1 MGKLLETW
9 KNTEGSNLYIIYRG
23 RDIVRDFSNLGSLEN
38 SKPAVVVEPVCRE
51 HSACDKNQVLQN
63 TVLTV
68 YICIYSMEK
77 KKNPKTLLQ
86 GPTKFLFSEYH
97 LEISKAGHSGE
108 YINNSYQSSFI
119 YLPMYILR

>member
-77 KKNPKTLLQ
+77 KKKTQ
-86 GPTKFLFSEYH
+86 NFASRAH
-97 LEISKAGHSGE
+97 QVS
-108 YINNSYQSSFI
+108 
-119 YLPMYILR
+119 ILRISS